1 MYVPLTDEDFPR
13 LTKDEILSIEKNGK
27 FYPVPFIGWMN
38 TIPNGTCMIQNAEG
52 KNGFYDSAKLWKF
65 GLEIED
71 MHEISGYD
79 A

>member
-1 MYVPLTDEDFPR
+1 
-13 LTKDEILSIEKNGK
+13 
-27 FYPVPFIGWMN
+27 MN